1 MTTSNEEREQLA
13 NIVSSE
19 NNLSIVDKEQAY
31 IEKLADIIIMYTEN
45 SGCTVEVAM
54 DKLGI
59 KDSEQRASCMNVIA
73 NLVDASFVERL

>member
-1 MTTSNEEREQLA
+1 
-13 NIVSSE
+13 
-19 NNLSIVDKEQAY
+19 
-31 IEKLADIIIMYTEN
+31 MYTEN